1 MPEDIYLRFV
11 GSDGNGLLQGEC
23 MDFKHPGSDGWIQFK
38 SISFA
43 CGFGKEG
50 SETKQEPAKGKDPK
64 AAAKKPAEADKKKKS
79 NMHSGSL
86 DFERVRM
93 SKNSDLTSSRLMEMC
108 HSGEVIPKVV
118 VEACR
123 SGGVGNAEKLPFLRL
138 TFEGVCLKT
147 CKLNLA
153 VEGLPGEDLEF
164 EYDLVKIK
172 SMWTDNQ
179 TGAERTSQP
188 QGAGWDL
195 KNQKYAPGD

>member
-23 MDFKHPGSDGWIQFK
+23 MDYKHPGTDGWIQFK

-43 CGFGKEG
+43 FGFGKKDDA
-50 SETKQEPAKGKDPK
+50 KQDAPKSKDPK
-64 AAAKKPAEADKKKKS
+64 AAAKKPGDAGDKKKKS

-86 DFERVRM
+86 DFEKVRL

-138 TFEGVCLKT
+138 
-147 CKLNLA
+147 
-153 VEGLPGEDLEF
+153 
-164 EYDLVKIK
+164 
-172 SMWTDNQ
+172 
-179 TGAERTSQP
+179 
-188 QGAGWDL
+188 
-195 KNQKYAPGD
+195 